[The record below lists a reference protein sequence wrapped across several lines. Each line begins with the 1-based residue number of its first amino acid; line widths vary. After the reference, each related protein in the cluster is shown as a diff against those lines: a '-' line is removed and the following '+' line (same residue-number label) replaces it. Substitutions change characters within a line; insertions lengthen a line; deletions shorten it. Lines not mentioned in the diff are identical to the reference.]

1 MMARRYEYRV
11 EGNTVRKTNRQL
23 REEQRL
29 RVVRRRAQQR
39 RANRI
44 MNVAYLLFL
53 TLSLAASGVVLSYYI
68 KLHAEVTGTVNHIAS
83 LEKRHATLLKE
94 NDEAMNRLNGNVDL
108 EEVRRIAIA
117 EYGMRYVEEGQ
128 IVTYSDGGGTDYVR
142 QKAEIPD
149 AGR

>member
-1 MMARRYEYRV
+1 MAQRYAYRV
-11 EGNTVRKTNRQL
+11 EGNTVRKTNRQR

-29 RVVRRRAQQR
+29 RVVRRRAQ
-39 RANRI
+39 AKKVNRV
-44 MNVAYLLFL
+44 MNIAYLLFL
-53 TLSLAASGVVLSYYI
+53 TLSLAASGVVLTYYI
-68 KLHAEVTGTVNHIAS
+68 KLHAEVSGTVSHISS
-83 LEKRHATLLKE
+83 LEKRYATILKE
-94 NDEAMNRLNGNVDL
+94 NDEAMNHLNGNVDL

-149 AGR
+149 GGR

>member
-1 MMARRYEYRV
+1 MAERYTYRV
-11 EGNTVRKTNRQL
+11 EGNTVRKTRRQA
-23 REEQRL
+23 REAERL
-29 RVVRRRAQQR
+29 RVIRRRAQAR
-39 RANRI
+39 RVNRV
-44 MNVAYLLFL
+44 MNIAYLLFL
-53 TLSLAASGVVLSYYI
+53 TLSLVASGVALSYYI
-68 KLHAEVTGTVNHIAS
+68 KLHAEVSGTVSNISA
-83 LEKRHATLLKE
+83 LEKRYATLAKE

-149 AGR
+149 GNR